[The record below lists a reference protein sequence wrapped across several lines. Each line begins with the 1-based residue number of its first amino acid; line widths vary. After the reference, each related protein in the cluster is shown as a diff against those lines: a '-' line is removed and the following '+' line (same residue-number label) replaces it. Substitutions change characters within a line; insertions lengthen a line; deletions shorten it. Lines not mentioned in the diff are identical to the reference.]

1 MATTSALSRLKKA
14 ANLTPVKRTV
24 KLNDGTDFEFYS
36 APLTMS
42 ERERAQKMPGGDDPN
57 GFALNLLI
65 TKAVDDAGQ
74 RLFAAGEI
82 AELKN
87 EVMDADLQQLMLAII
102 TNPEE
107 VEVDMKSIKIFSI
120 NVASL
125 MGNFNAVPK
134 QAQLILFLSNKKL
147 LFSINSLCFHIWP
160 LDKIVIF

>member
-24 KLNDGTDFEFYS
+24 KLNDGSDFEFYS

-74 RLFAAGEI
+74 RLFAAGAI

-107 VEVDMKSIKIFSI
+107 VEVDMKSIKS
-120 NVASL
+120 
-125 MGNFNAVPK
+125 
-134 QAQLILFLSNKKL
+134 
-147 LFSINSLCFHIWP
+147 
-160 LDKIVIF
+160 

>member
-1 MATTSALSRLKKA
+1 MASSALARLKKA
-14 ANLTPVKRTV
+14 ANLQPIKRVVT
-24 KLNDGTDFEFYS
+24 LGNGDTFEFY
-36 APLTMS
+36 ATALTMA

-107 VEVDMKSIKIFSI
+107 VEVDMKSIKS
-120 NVASL
+120 
-125 MGNFNAVPK
+125 
-134 QAQLILFLSNKKL
+134 
-147 LFSINSLCFHIWP
+147 
-160 LDKIVIF
+160 

>member
-1 MATTSALSRLKKA
+1 MTSSALTRLKKA
-14 ANLTPVKRTV
+14 ANLTPVKRAVT
-24 KLNDGTDFEFYS
+24 LGDGTSFEMWA
-36 APLTMS
+36 APLTMA

-57 GFALNLLI
+57 GFALNLLV

-107 VEVDMKSIKIFSI
+107 VEVDMKSIKS
-120 NVASL
+120 
-125 MGNFNAVPK
+125 
-134 QAQLILFLSNKKL
+134 
-147 LFSINSLCFHIWP
+147 
-160 LDKIVIF
+160 